1 MWMRRFFFYLMK
13 KNILKDLSSSI
24 FYDKKYTL
32 FSMIGD
38 DVISFL
44 DRMSTNDINQKKS
57 SKTVITNNK
66 GSIVDII
73 SYKVIDQSK
82 IIFVSVTNSKK
93 SIDYMTKHVIIDDV
107 EFKVLSEVKKL
118 VVYTASNQEELE
130 FSKDVSL
137 FNFDKTFKGINRF
150 EVFMTESE
158 TNSIDL
164 SLYKELSFEEKN
176 LADIELEYVNYDRSM
191 TKVNPLEL
199 GYIDLISFAKGCYVG
214 QEVIARLHNYQ
225 KVSKEI
231 VKFRSNDEVEINS
244 EIKVNSKFI
253 GRVMSVQKFSNE
265 FVGLCLIRKK
275 YKDLVFNSEISF

>member
-275 YKDLVFNSEISF
+275 YKDLVSNSEISF

>member
-1 MWMRRFFFYLMK
+1 LMK

-107 EFKVLSEVKKL
+107 EFEVLSEVKKL

>member
-1 MWMRRFFFYLMK
+1 MK

-118 VVYTASNQEELE
+118 VVYSRLNQEELE

-176 LADIELEYVNYDRSM
+176 LADIEIEYVNYDRSM

-275 YKDLVFNSEISF
+275 YKDLVSNSEISF

>member
-1 MWMRRFFFYLMK
+1 MK

-38 DVISFL
+38 DVTSFL

>member
-1 MWMRRFFFYLMK
+1 MK
-13 KNILKDLSSSI
+13 KNFLKDLSSSI

-107 EFKVLSEVKKL
+107 EFNALSEVKKL
-118 VVYTASNQEELE
+118 VIYTASNQEELE

-158 TNSIDL
+158 KKSIDL

-176 LADIELEYVNYDRSM
+176 IADIELEYVNYDRSM

-265 FVGLCLIRKK
+265 FVGLCLIKKK
-275 YKDLVFNSEISF
+275 YKELVFNSEISF

>member
-1 MWMRRFFFYLMK
+1 MK

-265 FVGLCLIRKK
+265 FFGLCLIRKK
-275 YKDLVFNSEISF
+275 YKDLVSNSEISF

>member
-1 MWMRRFFFYLMK
+1 MK

-82 IIFVSVTNSKK
+82 IVFVSVTNSKK

-118 VVYTASNQEELE
+118 VVYSASNQEELE

-176 LADIELEYVNYDRSM
+176 LADIELEYVNYDLSM

-265 FVGLCLIRKK
+265 FFGLCLIRKK
-275 YKDLVFNSEISF
+275 YKDLVSNSEISF

>member
-1 MWMRRFFFYLMK
+1 MK

-44 DRMSTNDINQKKS
+44 DRMSTNDINQKTS

-137 FNFDKTFKGINRF
+137 FNFDKTLKGINRF

-275 YKDLVFNSEISF
+275 YKDLIFNSEISF